1 LLLYFEEGKPESDM
15 IVGMHPKND
24 FNCACPSCDAK
35 LLVVRIP
42 SPFRQGE
49 RATCPYCMDS
59 LQPRDAGDLIQY
71 RLVRGPSPPLN
82 FSQSAALGTEPI

>member
-1 LLLYFEEGKPESDM
+1 MAWYFEEVQTRISYVVRM
-15 IVGMHPKND
+15 QPKQD
-24 FNCACPSCDAK
+24 FNFACPSCDAK

-59 LQPRDAGDLIQY
+59 LQPRDAGDSIQY
-71 RLVRGPSPPLN
+71 RLVRGPSPPAEFQPKRCPWYGAN
-82 FSQSAALGTEPI
+82 